1 LAGQSVSQSVSQCKS
16 LKLSL
21 ALSSLFLLTI
31 HPAHADSEKL
41 TNPANNHSYQRF
53 DTAKTWSQ
61 AKESC
66 STQGGYLATVTSKE
80 ESDWIKTQ
88 NLIGSHKW
96 GVFLGGT
103 DSENEGTWKWI
114 TGEPFTYSDWSIGQ
128 PDNWNGHGDGEDY
141 LHFWFETQSKW
152 NDIASDSQ
160 SEAASVP
167 YLCEWNPEEQ
177 QATENQPIY
186 SLFQPL
192 DNIYAAL
199 DSAEQ
204 MDGTV
209 QGQCT
214 YGGYCNRTALSSA
227 HNGVDYMVAKGTP
240 VYAICDGT
248 VKVAAKG
255 GALANRFT
263 VIDHSGCGEFAK
275 LFAYY
280 GQIEPSVK
288 VGDKVESGDQIGV
301 VSDGKANSHL
311 QLSLNSSY
319 LKEYGY
325 SNVKKS
331 TAKDCKKESVEA
343 RRKLLDA
350 KGWMDPITVAMGA
363 GWNPALL
370 KGGTAATGCNA
381 TEQLYTDKSL
391 PYSPWK

>member
-1 LAGQSVSQSVSQCKS
+1 LG
-16 LKLSL
+16 
-21 ALSSLFLLTI
+21 SLFVFS
-31 HPAHADSEKL
+31 PAHADSEKL

-53 DTAKTWSQ
+53 DTPKLWSQ

-80 ESDWIKTQ
+80 ENDWIKTQ
-88 NLIGSHKW
+88 NLVGSHQW
-96 GVFLGGT
+96 GIFLGAT
-103 DSENEGTWKWI
+103 DAETEGTWKWI
-114 TGEPFTYSDWSIGQ
+114 TGEPFTYADWDSGQ
-128 PDNWNGHGDGEDY
+128 PDNWNGGENY
-141 LHFWFETQSKW
+141 VHLVLKW
-152 NDIASDSQ
+152 NDIGASNNL
-160 SEAASVP
+160 VP
-167 YLCEWNPEEQ
+167 YLCEWNPTEQ

-331 TAKDCKKESVEA
+331 TAKDCKKDTVLA

-350 KGWMDPITVAMGA
+350 KGWIDPITVAMGA
-363 GWNPALL
+363 GWNPVLL
-370 KGGTAATGCNA
+370 KGGSKDCNA

>member
-1 LAGQSVSQSVSQCKS
+1 LYADIPAANYTVSFWLKATDQNSGIFDVDVGAIGKSKGNDRHIYLSSGKFCQRVWSQDTKNKSNDGSVQYISCTDS
-16 LKLSL
+16 
-21 ALSSLFLLTI
+21 ALSNEF
-31 HPAHADSEKL
+31 
-41 TNPANNHSYQRF
+41 
-53 DTAKTWSQ
+53 
-61 AKESC
+61 
-66 STQGGYLATVTSKE
+66 
-80 ESDWIKTQ
+80 
-88 NLIGSHKW
+88 NLITLVVTDTSISHYVN
-96 GVFLGGT
+96 GVLSKKIDSHSSEFDWRDRFFLGFSYDGGSDYLTGT
-103 DSENEGTWKWI
+103 LDEFYYYNRALTDAEVTDLYN
-114 TGEPFTYSDWSIGQ
+114 GEPQ
-128 PDNWNGHGDGEDY
+128 
-141 LHFWFETQSKW
+141 
-152 NDIASDSQ
+152 
-160 SEAASVP
+160 
-167 YLCEWNPEEQ
+167 Q

-204 MDGTV
+204 MSGMV
-209 QGQCT
+209 LGQCT

-275 LFAYY
+275 LFGYY
-280 GQIEPSVK
+280 GQIEPMVK

-301 VSDGKANSHL
+301 VSDGKTNSHL

-331 TAKDCKKESVEA
+331 TAKDCKKDTVMA

-350 KGWMDPITVAMGA
+350 KGWIDPITVAMGA

-370 KGGTAATGCNA
+370 KGGSKDCNA

>member
-1 LAGQSVSQSVSQCKS
+1 MRINNNELAIGRHSGDLNQRGDDFFFKGLIDDLRIYNRS
-16 LKLSL
+16 LSD
-21 ALSSLFLLTI
+21 A
-31 HPAHADSEKL
+31 E
-41 TNPANNHSYQRF
+41 
-53 DTAKTWSQ
+53 
-61 AKESC
+61 
-66 STQGGYLATVTSKE
+66 VT
-80 ESDWIKTQ
+80 DLY
-88 NLIGSHKW
+88 N
-96 GVFLGGT
+96 
-103 DSENEGTWKWI
+103 
-114 TGEPFTYSDWSIGQ
+114 GEPQ
-128 PDNWNGHGDGEDY
+128 
-141 LHFWFETQSKW
+141 
-152 NDIASDSQ
+152 
-160 SEAASVP
+160 
-167 YLCEWNPEEQ
+167 Q

-199 DSAEQ
+199 NSTEQ

-248 VKVAAKG
+248 VKVATKG

-280 GQIEPSVK
+280 GQIEPMVN
-288 VGDKVESGDQIGV
+288 VGDAVTSGDQIGV

-325 SNVKKS
+325 SNIKKS
-331 TAKDCKKESVEA
+331 TPKDCKKESVMA
-343 RRKLLDA
+343 RRALLDK
-350 KGWMDPITVAMGA
+350 KGWIDPITVAMGA
-363 GWNPALL
+363 GWNPVLL
-370 KGGTAATGCNA
+370 VWGNAKTGCSA
-381 TEQLYTDKSL
+381 TPQFYTDKSL

>member
-1 LAGQSVSQSVSQCKS
+1 MFN
-16 LKLSL
+16 LKQKIGWSL

-31 HPAHADSEKL
+31 YPAHADSEKS
-41 TNPANNHSYQRF
+41 TNPANNHNYQRF
-53 DTAKTWSQ
+53 DTPKTWSQ
-61 AKESC
+61 AKEAC
-66 STQGGYLATVTSKE
+66 SSEGGYLATVTSKAE
-80 ESDWIKTQ
+80 NDWIKTQ
-88 NLIGSHKW
+88 NLIGSHEF
-96 GVFLGGT
+96 GVSIGGT
-103 DSENEGTWKWI
+103 DSEVEGTWKWI
-114 TGEPFTYSDWSIGQ
+114 TGEPFSYADWYS
-128 PDNWNGHGDGEDY
+128 GEPNNAAGIEDS
-141 LHFWFETQSKW
+141 LHILGSSYKLQW
-152 NDIASDSQ
+152 NDTADS
-160 SEAASVP
+160 SELP
-167 YLCEWNPEEQ
+167 YLCEWNPQEQ

-248 VKVAAKG
+248 VKYAAKG

-275 LFAYY
+275 LFGYY

-288 VGDKVESGDQIGV
+288 IGDKVESGDQIGV

-331 TAKDCKKESVEA
+331 TAKDCKKETVEA

-350 KGWMDPITVAMGA
+350 KGWIDPITVAMGA

-370 KGGTAATGCNA
+370 KGGTAKTGCNA

>member
-1 LAGQSVSQSVSQCKS
+1 MATITSQEENDY
-16 LKLSL
+16 
-21 ALSSLFLLTI
+21 A
-31 HPAHADSEKL
+31 
-41 TNPANNHSYQRF
+41 
-53 DTAKTWSQ
+53 WS
-61 AKESC
+61 
-66 STQGGYLATVTSKE
+66 TFGNFVGL
-80 ESDWIKTQ
+80 
-88 NLIGSHKW
+88 
-96 GVFLGGT
+96 GVYSNKYNGFWLGGNYISGKWT
-103 DSENEGTWKWI
+103 WI
-114 TGEPFTYSDWSIGQ
+114 TDESWSYSNWGRGQ
-128 PDNWNGHGDGEDY
+128 PDNNGYQGHIVMWNWDVSGSWDDGG
-141 LHFWFETQSKW
+141 LPR
-152 NDIASDSQ
+152 NDDTAS
-160 SEAASVP
+160 
-167 YLCEWNPEEQ
+167 YLCEWNPPEQ
-177 QATENQPIY
+177 QPTENQPIY

-263 VIDHSGCGEFAK
+263 VIDHSGCGEFEK
-275 LFAYY
+275 LFGYY
-280 GQIEPSVK
+280 GQIEPMVK

-343 RRKLLDA
+343 RRALLDK
-350 KGWMDPITVAMGA
+350 KGWMDPITIATGA

-370 KGGTAATGCNA
+370 KGGNAKTGCNA
-381 TEQLYTDKSL
+381 TEQLYTDTSL